1 MPKLPRY
8 NLVPALVLLALLAA
22 GPHAGAAT
30 LPRLEADSLGGTHVV
45 LPADAAGKPLVL
57 LLSFTP
63 ESQNDVKAWSRA
75 MLADR
80 DASAANVYVV
90 AVADRTSFVSRKHIR
105 GIVEGAAV
113 GTKQQMNDNVLITF
127 SGDGWKT
134 LTPPGDKQTAGVV
147 VCDPNGNVTFAQ
159 RVRYSDEAL
168 AAVNR
173 ALK

>member
-1 MPKLPRY
+1 LPRS
-8 NLVPALVLLALLAA
+8 NVVVIALALLALLSTGLSAR
-22 GPHAGAAT
+22 AAT

-45 LPADAAGKPLVL
+45 LPEGAAGKPLVL
-57 LLSFTP
+57 LLAFTP
-63 ESQNDVKAWSRA
+63 ESQGDVKAWSRA
-75 MLADR
+75 MIGDR
-80 DASAANVYVV
+80 DAGAATVYVV

-105 GIVEGAAV
+105 GIVEGSAV
-113 GTKQQMNDNVLITF
+113 GTAEQMNQNVLITF
-127 SGDGWKT
+127 SGDGWKS

-147 VCDPNGNVTFAQ
+147 VCDANGNVTFAQ